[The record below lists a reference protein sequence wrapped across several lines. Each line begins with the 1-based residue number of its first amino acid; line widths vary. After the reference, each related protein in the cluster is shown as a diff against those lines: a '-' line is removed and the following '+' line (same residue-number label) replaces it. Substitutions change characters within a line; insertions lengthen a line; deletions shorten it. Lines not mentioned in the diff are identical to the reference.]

1 MPLCLPQPATALE
14 GIIFRCEWARTR
26 RYTAD
31 NTKRRSTPPLQWG
44 RRKEGRGVHHTHVH
58 EPTTDNRFHP
68 PSSSSS
74 PFGVKV
80 SNCDWGKLTC
90 DVIASMTIISSRKLS
105 LVSSSFALSNLSS
118 LKASFRVAISPRSFL
133 PCFSFHC
140 SRRPSD
146 QCLAIILNR
155 SLGSGGG
162 GGEGAM
168 KPSQKSWF
176 RSDLEFP
183 DEN

>member
-14 GIIFRCEWARTR
+14 GINLSMRMGANEKIYGGYQEEIREEE
-26 RYTAD
+26 
-31 NTKRRSTPPLQWG
+31 G
-44 RRKEGRGVHHTHVH
+44 EEGRERVHHTHVH

-90 DVIASMTIISSRKLS
+90 DVIGSMTIISSRKLS

-168 KPSQKSWF
+168 KTSQKSWF